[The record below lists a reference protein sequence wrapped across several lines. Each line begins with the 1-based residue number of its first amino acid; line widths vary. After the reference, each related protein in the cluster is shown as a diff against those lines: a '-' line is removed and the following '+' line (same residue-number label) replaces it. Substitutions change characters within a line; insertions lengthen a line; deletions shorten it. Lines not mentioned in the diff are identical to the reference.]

1 MRPSRPKYQYGFS
14 LVEVVI
20 ALGVTAFC
28 LLTLMGMLLV
38 GINGNKT
45 SVQQSAAANIAGAVM
60 ADLRAT
66 PLSNQSYYS
75 TSETLYSPRFQFVL
89 PAPATPGTGLQ
100 TVFVADDG
108 TPQTTVNQNL
118 TAAASATSTYRVDI
132 VGPLRPASSQRQ
144 ASSVYI
150 LVTWPA
156 QADPT
161 AGTLPTH
168 YAGSFQAVT
177 FLNQN

>member
-1 MRPSRPKYQYGFS
+1 MRFSRLNCQSGFS

-66 PLSNQSYYS
+66 PLSNQSNYS
-75 TSETLYSPRFQFVL
+75 TTEVLYSPRFQFVV
-89 PAPATPGTGLQ
+89 PASGTGLQ

-132 VGPLRPASSQRQ
+132 VGPLRPATSQRQ

-150 LVTWPA
+150 LITWPA